1 MNKLYK
7 KLTALS
13 HSGSLPTG
21 EGGGRGRC
29 LGVLFSL
36 LLFSTTTFA
45 QQAGQIISGTVS
57 DAMGPVM
64 MANVVEIDASNRIVS
79 STQTDIN
86 GNFSFKI
93 KDPKHKLRFS
103 FVGCKTKT
111 VPIKGEVYEIKLE
124 DAATLTEV
132 TVTSKRRAGGSGL
145 SIPKDEM
152 STANQSIDMKEFDG
166 LSLTTVDEALQGRI
180 AGLDIVAN
188 SGNLGSGT
196 SMRLR
201 GVSSINSN
209 ANPLIVVDGNV
220 WENDLGKDLDLSS
233 ANDEKFAELLNVNP
247 EDIENIS
254 VLKDA
259 AATAIWGSQGANGV
273 IEIKTKRGVRG
284 KTRVTYSYR
293 ITGTRQPKGYHLLNG
308 DEFTMLLKES
318 YFNPRLSSTASDIV
332 EINYDP
338 TNPNGWNNFNKNTD
352 WIDEVTQT
360 GFRHNHYVSLTGGGE
375 KANFRIGAGYDH
387 ETGSVIKQQL
397 DRLSSRVAL
406 DYFVSDRI
414 KIMSNL
420 SFTYTDNQKNYDN
433 LLGIAYKYMPN
444 VSVYEMDMDNNP
456 TGHYFMLP
464 TTISSALDDQL
475 PDNKDN
481 KYNRFNPVAL
491 GNLASNN
498 EKTYKVSPEFQIHYD
513 LLSTEDNK
521 TRLKYEGK
529 IVFDIF
535 NQYQDSFL
543 PSELITLGWSHPSNN
558 RKTEY
563 SYKSLGISTTHT
575 LTFTP
580 HFKNE
585 DHSMMMMLRG
595 QLNDGS
601 SKSQKTTEFGF
612 PGTISNTGADATI
625 DGDFTGGSG
634 QWRSIYGTFSA
645 HYAYKSRYMFDFS
658 MRCDGSTKFGPEKRW
673 GTFPALSARWN
684 ISREP
689 WIANNLPWLSMLSL
703 RPGWG
708 IVGQQPGGEY
718 LFYSRYKNGSGYM
731 NQSSTNP
738 DNIQLKALKWEQ
750 KMTYNLGVDF
760 GFFEDKLNGNVEV
773 YKQYTTDLLMKDR
786 GIPTS
791 SGYGSFAWQNVGKM
805 ENVGWE
811 FNINT
816 NNLVKFGDFA
826 IDFNVTFANNK
837 NVITEM
843 DETCLATLN
852 KDFERK
858 NGTYLTRVELEK
870 SFGSIYGF
878 RYKGVYQYSEY
889 SPEEIKGV
897 SGPNA
902 PVVRD
907 ANGNVILDNHGR
919 TTPMTFCYSGTSAM
933 YEFKGGDAMYED
945 INHDGTINEL
955 DIVYLGS
962 SLPKFTGGFGIKFKW
977 GRWAWNNQFNFRYG
991 NKIVN
996 NNRMNLESM
1005 YGNGN
1010 QSRAVNYRWRVEGDI
1025 AQIPRAL
1032 RQYGYNYLG
1041 SDRFVE
1047 DGSFIR
1053 LNYSQI
1059 SYSLPP
1065 ATIKKWGLSQ
1075 LSFYLSAN
1083 NLFVI
1088 TKYSGSDP
1096 EVGYGGYGISS
1107 DNAQTPRAKSATLGI
1122 TVQF

>member
-1 MNKLYK
+1 M
-7 KLTALS
+7 
-13 HSGSLPTG
+13 
-21 EGGGRGRC
+21 
-29 LGVLFSL
+29 
-36 LLFSTTTFA
+36 
-45 QQAGQIISGTVS
+45 ISGTVS

-111 VPIKGEVYEIKLE
+111 MPIKGDVYNVTLE
-124 DAATLTEV
+124 DQTTLSEV

-152 STANQSIDMKEFDG
+152 STASQSIDMKEFDG
-166 LSLTTVDEALQGRI
+166 LALTTVDEALQGRI

-201 GVSSINSN
+201 GVSSINSS
-209 ANPLIVVDGNV
+209 AEPLIVVDGNV
-220 WENDLGKDLDLSS
+220 FDKGSNELDLAS
-233 ANDEKFAELLNVNP
+233 ANDEKFAELLNINP
-247 EDIENIS
+247 EDIESIS

-259 AATAIWGSQGANGV
+259 TATAIWGSQGANGV

-284 KTRVTYSYR
+284 ATRVSYSYR
-293 ITGTRQPKGYHLLNG
+293 ITGTTQPQGYKLLTG
-308 DEFTMLLKES
+308 DEYTMLLKES
-318 YFNPRLSSTASDIV
+318 YFNPHLSSSASDIV

-338 TNPNGWNNFNKNTD
+338 TNPLGWNNFNKNTD
-352 WIDEVTQT
+352 WVKEVKQT
-360 GFRHNHYVSLTGGGE
+360 GWRQNHYVSLTGGGE
-375 KANFRIGAGYDH
+375 KAHFRIGAGYDH

-397 DRLSSRVAL
+397 DRISTRVAL

-414 KIMSNL
+414 KIVTNL
-420 SFTYTDNQKNYDN
+420 AFTYTKNQKNYSD
-433 LLGIAYKYMPN
+433 LLPIAYRYMPN
-444 VSVYEMDMDNNP
+444 VSIYEMDMNNQS
-456 TGHYFMLP
+456 TGNYFLLP
-464 TTISSALDDQL
+464 RGLSSALNDQL
-475 PDNKDN
+475 PDDN
-481 KYNRFNPVAL
+481 QNRFNRQNPIAIA
-491 GNLASNN
+491 NLASNN
-498 EKTYKVSPEFQIHYD
+498 ESNFKIVPEFQLQYS
-513 LLSTEDNK
+513 LLGTEQDQ
-521 TRLKYEGK
+521 TQLKYEGK
-529 IVFDIF
+529 IVFDIN
-535 NQYQDSFL
+535 NQYQDLFF
-543 PSELITLGWSHPSNN
+543 PGELNVNGWTNKSND
-558 RKTEY
+558 RATTS

-575 LTFTP
+575 LTFIP
-580 HFKNE
+580 HFENE
-585 DHSMMMMLRG
+585 DHSLMMMLRG
-595 QLNDGS
+595 QLNDGEN
-601 SKSQKTTEFGF
+601 KSQKTTKYGLVGSTN
-612 PGTISNTGADATI
+612 PGAAGII
-625 DGDFTGGSG
+625 DGDFTSGAG
-634 QWRSIYGTFSA
+634 QWRSLYLTYSL

-658 MRCDGSTKFGPEKRW
+658 VRRDGCTKFGPDNRW
-673 GTFPALSARWN
+673 GTFPAFSLRWN
-684 ISREP
+684 ISKEP
-689 WIANNLPWLSMLSL
+689 WMNKALPWVSMLSL

-708 IVGQQPGGEY
+708 IVGQQPNAEY
-718 LFYSRYKNGSGYM
+718 LFYSRYANGGGYM
-731 NQSSTNP
+731 NQGSTHPN
-738 DNIQLKALKWEQ
+738 NIQLKNLKWEQ

-760 GFFEDKLNGNVEV
+760 GILDDKLNGNVEV
-773 YKQYTTDLLMKDR
+773 YKQYTSDLLMQNR
-786 GIPTS
+786 GIPSS
-791 SGYGSFAWQNVGKM
+791 SGFANLAYDNVGKM
-805 ENVGWE
+805 ENTGWE

-816 NNLVKFGDFA
+816 NNLVKFGKFGV
-826 IDFNVTFANNK
+826 DFNVTFANNK

-852 KDFERK
+852 GDFNRN
-858 NGTYLTRVELEK
+858 NGSYLTRVELNK

-878 RYKGVYQYSEY
+878 RYKGVYQYSDY
-889 SPEEIKGV
+889 SAEEIPGV

-907 ANGNVILDNHGR
+907 ANGNVILDNHDR
-919 TTPMTFCYSGTSAM
+919 TTPMTYCYSGTSAI
-933 YEFKGGDAMYED
+933 YEFKGGDAIYED
-945 INHDGTINEL
+945 VNHDGTINEL

-962 SLPKFTGGFGIKFKW
+962 SLPKFTGGFGVKFKW
-977 GRWAWNNQFNFRYG
+977 GRWSWNNQFNFRYG

-996 NNRMNLESM
+996 MNRMNLESM

-1025 AQIPRAL
+1025 APIPRAL

-1053 LNYSQI
+1053 LNYTQI
-1059 SYSLPP
+1059 SYSLPT
-1065 ATIKKWGLSQ
+1065 ATIKKWGLTQ

-1083 NLFVI
+1083 NLFVL

-1096 EVGYGGYGISS
+1096 EVGYGGYGVSS
-1107 DNAQTPRAKSATLGI
+1107 DNAQTPRAKSATLGV